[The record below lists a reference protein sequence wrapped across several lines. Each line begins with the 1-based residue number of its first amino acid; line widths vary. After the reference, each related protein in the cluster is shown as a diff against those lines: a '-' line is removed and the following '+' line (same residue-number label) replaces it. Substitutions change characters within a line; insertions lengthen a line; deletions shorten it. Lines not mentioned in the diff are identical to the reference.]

1 MQQEKKSLALI
12 NVVSVV
18 VPIVVAILISFTNKF
33 YLGEWTK
40 NLSHV
45 IGIINTLT
53 TLALL
58 FGLFFIMQSKV
69 HLHRIAMMTAFVL
82 GGLFLICYIIYHIS
96 NPANKFYGEGFSR
109 YVYFTL
115 LISHIGLSL
124 VVLPMVLRAMYF
136 AVTKQ
141 FERHKKIVKYA
152 YPIWLYVSATGV
164 IVYLMLYQLFPAK

>member
-1 MQQEKKSLALI
+1 MFAI
-12 NVVSVV
+12 NVISVV
-18 VPIVVAILISFTNKF
+18 VPVVVAILISFENKL

-45 IGIINTLT
+45 IGLINILT
-53 TLALL
+53 TIFLL
-58 FGLFFIMQSKV
+58 FGLYFIMRSKI
-69 HLHRIAMMTAFVL
+69 HLHRAMMTISFVL
-82 GGLFLICYIIYHIS
+82 GALFLVCYIVYHIS
-96 NPANKFYGEGFSR
+96 NPANKFYGAGFIR
-109 YVYFTL
+109 YVYFFI

-124 VVLPMVLRAMYF
+124 VVLPMVLRAMFF

-141 FERHKKIVKYA
+141 FERHKKIVRFA

>member
-1 MQQEKKSLALI
+1 MKQENKSMVLI

-18 VPIVVAILISFTNKF
+18 VPIVVAILLSLTNKL

-40 NLSHV
+40 NLSHA
-45 IGIINTLT
+45 IGIINALT
-53 TLALL
+53 TVVLL
-58 FGLFFIMQSKV
+58 CGLVFIKQSKIQ
-69 HLHRIAMMTAFVL
+69 LHRIAMTTAFVL
-82 GGLFLICYIIYHIS
+82 GGLFLICYIVYHIS

-109 YVYFTL
+109 YVYFFL

-124 VVLPMVLRAMYF
+124 IVLPMVLRAMFF

-141 FERHKKIVKYA
+141 FARHKKIVKYA
-152 YPIWLYVSATGV
+152 YPTWLYVSATGV